1 MIDVDEEEFPP
12 TEEMDRVNAN
22 IRIVK
27 PLLEEAK
34 EAEMSQ
40 MFGLNFINFE
50 SAPQVYDLVRRYV
63 HSILNE

>member
-12 TEEMDRVNAN
+12 TEEMGRVNAN

-40 MFGLNFINFE
+40 MFGLNFINVE

-63 HSILNE
+63 RSILNE